1 MAAPSKPPTPP
12 TRPELRRRSR
22 RVKAHIPVIVHR
34 HQGDAKYE
42 TAGTLVV
49 NAHGALILL
58 AMAVA
63 PGELISLRNPTT
75 DEEILA
81 RVTKVGT
88 RLLGKTQVGVEFIK
102 PEPNFWKVEDRPEN
116 WERKPARPA
125 TEENAAK
132 SRG

>member
-1 MAAPSKPPTPP
+1 MAAPNKPVPK
-12 TRPELRRRSR
+12 PELRRRSR
-22 RVKAHIPVIVHR
+22 RIKAHIPVIVHG
-34 HQGDAKYE
+34 HKGASKSE

-63 PGELISLRNPTT
+63 PGELLSLRNPAT
-75 DEEILA
+75 DDEILA
-81 RVTKVGT
+81 RVTTVGT

-116 WERKPARPA
+116 WERKPARVVS
-125 TEENAAK
+125 EESTSK
-132 SRG
+132 SQR